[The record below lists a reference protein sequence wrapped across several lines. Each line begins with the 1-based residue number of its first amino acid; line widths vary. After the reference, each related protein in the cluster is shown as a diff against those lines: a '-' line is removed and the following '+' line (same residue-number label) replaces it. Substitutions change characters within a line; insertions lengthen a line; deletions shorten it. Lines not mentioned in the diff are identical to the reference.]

1 MSQRCRQETRQRWRR
16 FASVCPILDT
26 REYEVQLPDGSVE
39 CSTDNSIPDS
49 IYVHCDDRSGR
60 MLYDN
65 GIPDNIFVQC
75 DGKGNYYT
83 LLEEIVDHRKKEQL

>member
-1 MSQRCRQETRQRWRR
+1 
-16 FASVCPILDT
+16 
-26 REYEVQLPDGSVE
+26 
-39 CSTDNSIPDS
+39 
-49 IYVHCDDRSGR
+49 